1 MIATAPLLVFLGV
14 AGAVALAFVAFW
26 DRLLRSLSRITTPY
40 QRLLERGGIPI
51 KAEELTIGI
60 VLSSVALWAVLILVL
75 KPGPL
80 LGVAYIAG
88 CFGVSVFGTR
98 AYVNRRVK
106 KRMAAFND
114 QLEMVL
120 RLISSALKV
129 GLGLRQALVTVV
141 ADMADPARIEFSR
154 VLTQTQIGVSIFDAL
169 DQLAERMPSAEMQM
183 LTRAIR
189 LQGQTG
195 GNLTRVLEN
204 LAETIK
210 QRRRLKRKIKAIT
223 SESVGTKY
231 IITALPVFVGTFIL
245 IFEPDMRAGLL
256 GTLLG
261 RLCLCTVVFLLSV
274 GWIAF
279 DKMSVVD
286 S

>member
-1 MIATAPLLVFLGV
+1 MGAATPILVFIGV
-14 AGAVALAFVAFW
+14 AGAVGLAFYAFW
-26 DRLLRSLSRITTPY
+26 DKLLRSLSRFTIPY
-40 QRLLERGGIPI
+40 QRILERGGIPI
-51 KAEELTIGI
+51 KAEELAIGI
-60 VLSSVALWAVLILVL
+60 VLSSIAIWGVLVVSL
-75 KPGPL
+75 KPSPL
-80 LGVAYIAG
+80 FGVLFLAA
-88 CFGVSVFGTR
+88 CFGMSLLGTR
-98 AYVNRRVK
+98 AYINYRVH

-120 RLISSALKV
+120 RLMSSALKV
-129 GLGLRQALVTVV
+129 GLGLRQAFVTVV
-141 ADMADPARIEFSR
+141 ADMPDPARIEFSR

-169 DQLAERMPSAEMQM
+169 DQLAERMPMAEVQM

-231 IITALPVFVGTFIL
+231 IITALPVFVGAFIL
-245 IFEPDMRAGLL
+245 IFEPDMREGLL
-256 GTLLG
+256 QTLIG
-261 RLCLCTVVFLLSV
+261 RLCLGVVVILLAV

-279 DKMSVVD
+279 DRLSVVD
-286 S
+286 A

>member
-1 MIATAPLLVFLGV
+1 MIAATPILIFLGV
-14 AGAVALAFVAFW
+14 AGAVGLAFFAFW
-26 DRLLRSLSRITTPY
+26 DRLLRSLSRFTVPF
-40 QRLLERGGIPI
+40 QRILERGGIPM
-51 KAEELTIGI
+51 KAEELGIGI
-60 VLSSVALWAVLILVL
+60 IVWSVLLWGVVIVALKPTPLIGVVYLAV
-75 KPGPL
+75 
-80 LGVAYIAG
+80 
-88 CFGVSVFGTR
+88 CFGASLLGTR
-98 AYVNRRVK
+98 AYINYRVR

-129 GLGLRQALVTVV
+129 GLGLRQAFVTVV
-141 ADMADPARIEFSR
+141 SDMPDPARVEFSR
-154 VLTQTQIGVSIFDAL
+154 VLTQTQIGISIFDAL
-169 DQLAERMPSAEMQM
+169 DQLAERMPMAEVQM

-231 IITALPVFVGTFIL
+231 IITALPVFVGAFIL
-245 IFEPDMRAGLL
+245 TFESDMRAGLT
-256 GTLLG
+256 GTLIGKMCLG
-261 RLCLCTVVFLLSV
+261 SVVALLV
-274 GWIAF
+274 IGWILF
-279 DKMSVVD
+279 DKLSAVD
-286 S
+286 A